1 MGDEASHDN
10 HLAPA
15 ADHDVPAGVGA
26 NELREPPRGR
36 LTPRPSFLENLASSR
51 EKQFML
57 GRRNSSEIDRYFVC
71 QYLVMDWEGP
81 FGLTGL

>member
-81 FGLTGL
+81 FGLTG